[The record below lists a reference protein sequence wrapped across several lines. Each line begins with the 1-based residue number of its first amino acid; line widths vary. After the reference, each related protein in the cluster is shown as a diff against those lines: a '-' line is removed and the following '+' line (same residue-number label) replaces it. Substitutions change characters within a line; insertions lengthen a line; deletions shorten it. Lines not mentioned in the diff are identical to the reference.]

1 MKFLISIFSSIIIM
15 INTTN
20 FGFFYDSS
28 QGQIYFD
35 LEKYDFTNKSYLEDN
50 LLNKDN
56 LKKHYISLAGYNHF
70 DIEYYSC
77 NVSNKLNRSLDLI
90 KVEYNLTE
98 YDNAFVKEIILNMH
112 SISGNIFPQKY
123 KDEFIVKQNKV
134 ASNKGKKNR
143 KTLIYDTLGFNVKSK
158 SGLNFKISK
167 ILLVNFRNNN
177 LNYLANLSYNIRKYA
192 DNNTFDIHLKNLPE
206 DFDLL
211 ITLDLYN
218 NNWKETGQKVLVV
231 QKEFNYPNYRIEE
244 PNPNRTM
251 LIISISFIII
261 AFIITIILVLLK
273 LIFGFFRDN

>member
-1 MKFLISIFSSIIIM
+1 M

-123 KDEFIVKQNKV
+123 KDEFIVKQNKI

-177 LNYLANLSYNIRKYA
+177 LNYLANLSYNIRKYT
-192 DNNTFDIHLKNLPE
+192 DNNTFDIYLKNLPE

-261 AFIITIILVLLK
+261 AFIIIIILVLLK